1 MTEHTCERCG
11 SQFTPRPGKRFC
23 SEACRAKAER
33 ERYNARKPPKPR
45 TEPKK
50 RRATTCKDCG
60 STSGMGWWEGRLA
73 SPGSAGPRC
82 HACYLAYSRQKDR
95 RRANSPLLIGPK
107 YGPPKPPYYT
117 PPRSCVVCSG
127 PYRGPGSRCG
137 QCAHEHRKALSSSAQ
152 ARRLE
157 VVRSGDEGISWR
169 SVAERDGWS
178 CHLCGRLVRQIAGT
192 AHEPLGATV
201 DHLVP
206 IAAGGLHTWDNVA
219 LAHRRCNLKRGAA
232 GIVQLR
238 LVG

>member
-33 ERYNARKPPKPR
+33 ERYNA
-45 TEPKK
+45 
-50 RRATTCKDCG
+50 
-60 STSGMGWWEGRLA
+60 
-73 SPGSAGPRC
+73 
-82 HACYLAYSRQKDR
+82 
-95 RRANSPLLIGPK
+95 
-107 YGPPKPPYYT
+107 
-117 PPRSCVVCSG
+117 
-127 PYRGPGSRCG
+127 
-137 QCAHEHRKALSSSAQ
+137 
-152 ARRLE
+152 
-157 VVRSGDEGISWR
+157 
-169 SVAERDGWS
+169 
-178 CHLCGRLVRQIAGT
+178 
-192 AHEPLGATV
+192 LGATV